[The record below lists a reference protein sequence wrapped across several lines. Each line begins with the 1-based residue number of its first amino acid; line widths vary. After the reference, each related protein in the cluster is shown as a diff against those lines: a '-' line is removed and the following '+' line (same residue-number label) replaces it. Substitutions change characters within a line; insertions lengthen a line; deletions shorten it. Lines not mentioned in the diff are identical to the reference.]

1 MLFNKQRFQTRSCP
15 FTTNVTFDESFL
27 FTISDSLHD
36 DFSDIEQILS
46 LQEKIIFIVV
56 KEDSCGDKRVLSR
69 EVLEWRKERI

>member
-15 FTTNVTFDESFL
+15 FTPNVTFDESFL
-27 FTISDSLHD
+27 FTISDSSHD
-36 DFSDIEQILS
+36 DFSDVEQILS